1 MNDKENKRVR
11 LLARLAHV
19 KSRTHKDNLNIQKR
33 IERELRNLD
42 KR

>member
-1 MNDKENKRVR
+1 MNKKIKRTM
-11 LLARLAHV
+11 LLARMAHV